1 MTFDEFLEFIG
12 QKIAPYTLSE
22 VGEINMAVIYDN
34 YPMELILEC
43 VEIGMSRYIKYNESG
58 VPIADSVQDFVN
70 KLGGIVHNKSLNCIE
85 REINHIK
92 SAGRNAFIMWKNRQ
106 AESIL
111 YDYAAALKSLSRTD
125 EQIASDLKRNVLSL
139 VSRCDSWAQWCE
151 VMCSRIDDI
160 ERWNRLDE
168 ILGGAYT
175 AQLIP
180 NEIYNS
186 ADEYV
191 RSLCRQIN
199 VCFELK
205 LYDCASAVMRK
216 LLETLIIG
224 TYRRLRVDGDITQTG
239 GMYYVSLERMI
250 LNIRR
255 NTQINIDEDIKNLL
269 FDFMNFGLNEV
280 RSFSFLASDR
290 SVAPE
295 AYKFNKIVGYFIN
308 LNNSK

>member
-224 TYRRLRVDGDITQTG
+224 TYRRLRVDGDITQKG

-250 LNIRR
+250 LNISR

-280 RSFSFLASDR
+280 RSFSFLTSDR
-290 SVAPE
+290 AVAPE

>member
-34 YPMELILEC
+34 YSMELILEC

-58 VPIADSVQDFVN
+58 VPIPDSVQNFVN

-85 REINHIK
+85 REVNHIK
-92 SAGRNAFIMWKNRQ
+92 SAGRNAFTMWKNRQ

-111 YDYAAALKSLSRTD
+111 SDYVEALKSLSRTD
-125 EQIASDLKRNVLSL
+125 EQIASDLKKNVLSL
-139 VSRCDSWAQWCE
+139 VSRCDSWVQWSE
-151 VMCSRIDDI
+151 AMCSRIDDI

-168 ILGGAYT
+168 ILGGVYT

-180 NEIYNS
+180 DEIYNS

-205 LYDCASAVMRK
+205 LYDCVAAVMRK

-224 TYRRLRVDGDITQTG
+224 TYRRFHIDCDITQKG

-269 FDFMNFGLNEV
+269 FDFINFGLNEV
-280 RSFSFLASDR
+280 RSFAFLTSDR
-290 SVAPE
+290 AVAPE

-308 LNNSK
+308 LNNSE